1 MRCKVCNNPMPAGDT
16 HCPACGT
23 TIGAHMGLKQGKA
36 AKKRP
41 SKLPSGHRAAIDDDY
56 ETIDPLLGDEL
67 EDDLDEKPAAPAA
80 PAPREK
86 PAAPAKSTTSSKSAP
101 AAKSV
106 AADKPTRRRSR
117 NDEEG
122 PRKPDPATLRGMLGL
137 EPGMLEEGLSVYE
150 EKRGQ
155 PVGAGFSTDV
165 GEIDLLARDAS
176 GSLVVIM
183 VADPDDD
190 ADLVAQML
198 QRVGW
203 VGKHIAK
210 KKNEAVRGL
219 LLVDETP
226 PDLGYAAAAVAGT
239 ITVKSYRFTLA
250 FDDVEL

>member
-1 MRCKVCNNPMPAGDT
+1 MRCKVCNSPMPAGET

-23 TIGAHMGLKQGKA
+23 TLGSNRGLKASRQE
-36 AKKRP
+36 KKRQ
-41 SKLPSGHRAAIDDDY
+41 SKLPLSRTAALDDDY

-67 EDDLDEKPAAPAA
+67 ENDLDEKPAAPAT
-80 PAPREK
+80 PAARAK
-86 PAAPAKSTTSSKSAP
+86 SAAPAKSEP
-101 AAKSV
+101 RR
-106 AADKPTRRRSR
+106 TR
-117 NDEEG
+117 NEDEG
-122 PRKPDPATLRGMLGL
+122 PRKPDPATLRGMLAL

-155 PVGAGFSTDV
+155 PVGAGFATDV
-165 GEIDLLARDAS
+165 GEIDLLARDPS
-176 GSLVVIM
+176 GSLVVVM

-190 ADLVAQML
+190 ADLVGPML

-219 LLVDETP
+219 ILVDETP

-239 ITVKSYRFTLA
+239 ISVKTYRFTLA
-250 FDDVEL
+250 FDDIEL